1 MDRKV
6 LLAMVLIMVVLLADQ
21 LLLSK
26 FYRPRPKPTP
36 SQQGGSPAP
45 AESGRADGAAGSGVQ
60 TGSGTRTGAGSV
72 PASGT
77 VAPGGA
83 LGSAPGSAQTAAAGA
98 MAARPRVPDEPILE
112 REIETDRFKA
122 TFTTRGAS
130 IEHWVLDTYKDAIRK
145 APVDL
150 IPPGARAFHVMVDAG
165 DRSLDFSDTPF
176 RLTAE
181 SQMQG
186 MLAFEAEDS
195 SGIRV
200 TKTFRLSADRRLLDA
215 DVRVAAPPEMGPIR
229 YRIGWVA
236 PLPLTERYAKPAEI
250 EAVALLGTK
259 LETVHAQKL
268 GPGGE
273 KTLPPGNVRWVA
285 SRSKYFIAAVVPDS
299 GTVSDV
305 VFRAAG
311 PGAVAAWIAG
321 SAPPGAE
328 VARHARIYAGPIH
341 YETLAAVGSGLDEVA
356 NLGWQWMRGVSV
368 LMLTLLNLLYKVFP
382 NYGVAIIILSAATK
396 LLFYPLTQSSLRSMK
411 VMHHLQPRIKELQ
424 ERHKGDAMKLNKAM
438 MALYKENKVNPMSG
452 CLPMILQIPVFIAL
466 YNVLLFSIEL
476 RASGFVGYIQDLS
489 APDLLFTVA
498 GFPIHLL
505 PIVMTASTYLLQ
517 AQTPVAPAQK
527 GMMYVMPLFM
537 LFFMYTFPAGVI
549 LYWTV
554 NNLLS
559 ALQQY
564 LVNLA
569 EDRKLAAQ
577 G

>member
-6 LLAMVLIMVVLLADQ
+6 LIAMVLIMLVLLADQ
-21 LLLSK
+21 ILLPN
-26 FYRPRPKPTP
+26 FYRPKQKPTP
-36 SQQGGSPAP
+36 GQQGGPTARPESGDATGGTGVGAP
-45 AESGRADGAAGSGVQ
+45 AG
-60 TGSGTRTGAGSV
+60 
-72 PASGT
+72 
-77 VAPGGA
+77 PGGSPSTGTA
-83 LGSAPGSAQTAAAGA
+83 VTPAAPPTAFSSGA
-98 MAARPRVPDEPILE
+98 VLASPRVAAEPILG
-112 REIETDRFKA
+112 REIQNDHFKA
-122 TFTTRGAS
+122 TFTSRGAS
-130 IEHWVLDTYKDAIRK
+130 IEHWVLDSYKDANRK

-150 IPPGARAFHVMVDAG
+150 LPPGSRAFQVVVETGTRA
-165 DRSLDFSDTPF
+165 LDFSDAPF
-176 RLTAE
+176 RLAAE
-181 SQMQG
+181 SRTAG
-186 MLAFEAEDS
+186 LLAFEADDS

-215 DVRVAAPPEMGPIR
+215 EVRVLAPPELGPIR
-229 YRIGWVA
+229 YRIGWAA
-236 PLPLTERYAKPAEI
+236 PLPLTERYAKPNEL
-250 EAVALLGTK
+250 EAVALLGAK
-259 LETVHAQKL
+259 LETMQAQKL
-268 GPGGE
+268 GPSGE
-273 KTLPPGNVRWVA
+273 KIVPPGNVRWVA

-305 VFRAAG
+305 VFRSAGAGAA
-311 PGAVAAWIAG
+311 AAWIVGA
-321 SAPPGAE
+321 APPGSE
-328 VARHARIYAGPIH
+328 VVRHVRIYAGPIH

-382 NYGVAIIILSAATK
+382 NYGIAIIVLAAATK
-396 LLFYPLTQSSLRSMK
+396 FLFYPLTQSSLRSMK
-411 VMHHLQPRIKELQ
+411 VMHHLQPQIKELQ
-424 ERHKGDAMKLNKAM
+424 ERHKGDPMKVNKAM

-489 APDLLFTVA
+489 APDLLTTIA
-498 GFPIHLL
+498 GFPIHFL

-517 AQTPVAPAQK
+517 SQTPVAPAQK

-537 LFFMYTFPAGVI
+537 LFFMYTFPSGVI

-577 G
+577 A